1 VSTVTGKRS
10 AAGTGLEKAMARE
23 AGSQSEQG

>member
-10 AAGTGLEKAMARE
+10 AAGTGLEKAMARLGRAQE
-23 AGSQSEQG
+23 